1 MIKRN
6 KMIQSTEAEAT
17 INVVTVEP
25 DNKDDIIGIIQIV
38 HGMTEY
44 IERYTEFAEYFTEK
58 GYVVIGNDIIGHGRN
73 NHKDSKDIHM
83 NDWFNAVDDIKLAR
97 NIATKKYPN
106 IPIFI

>member
-17 INVVTVEP
+17 INVVTFEP

-44 IERYTEFAEYFTEK
+44 IERYSEFAKYFTENCPARVCVEVSRLPK
-58 GYVVIGNDIIGHGRN
+58 DVLIEIDVIAA
-73 NHKDSKDIHM
+73 K
-83 NDWFNAVDDIKLAR
+83 
-97 NIATKKYPN
+97 
-106 IPIFI
+106 